1 MKSGALAARVQK
13 LEVTPLL
20 EDSFTFFLEI
30 RLEWP
35 EHHDVAYLRSLAS

>member
-20 EDSFTFFLEI
+20 EGSFTFFLEGKK
-30 RLEWP
+30 LDWN
-35 EHHDVAYLRSLAS
+35 DLNSMT